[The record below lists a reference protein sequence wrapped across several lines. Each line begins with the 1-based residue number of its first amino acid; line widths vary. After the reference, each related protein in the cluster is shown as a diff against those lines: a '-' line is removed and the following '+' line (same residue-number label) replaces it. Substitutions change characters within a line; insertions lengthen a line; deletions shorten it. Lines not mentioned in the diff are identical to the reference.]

1 MLVRV
6 NPNHISQC
14 IRNVTRS
21 VTELRFVDT
30 VSSLQDIV
38 KATSKDGSIL
48 TGVLSL
54 VTVFLS
60 LVESSLA
67 LLLVDLVVG
76 LVSLISSLVGG
87 SVSDV

>member
-1 MLVRV
+1 MHSRRDQIH
-6 NPNHISQC
+6 NQAA
-14 IRNVTRS
+14 
-21 VTELRFVDT
+21 RFVEIA
-30 VSSLQDIV
+30 SPPQDIV
-38 KATSKDGSIL
+38 DAARKDESIL